1 MSVTKVAQNI
11 YIEKPLLIIFF
22 IISWISVFEVAY
34 MNGDDVVHFAQQNYR
49 DIFFPELHVSWVPN
63 RVIDFYG
70 RTILTSF
77 FNFLY
82 FAANTSGHIS
92 FFNAYKIFSATL
104 FSIFTTH
111 IFWYFVRAIPATR
124 INKTFRFIFIITIG
138 ISILQIFFWRN
149 QVHFI
154 CYQLP
159 AWLTFTSLKMVFD
172 SKYSNLSE
180 TNFTAAICLS
190 FVSSFSLESI
200 TLIIF
205 CFNFLLFLIEIYNQH
220 LVREKL
226 EGKFFNILK
235 NSQYL
240 KLLLI
245 NLSFSFI
252 SIIISIIFSARIVT
266 TSSANNI
273 SLFSHHFLLQI
284 CVLIFLII
292 IFSML
297 LGFKY
302 EIQRPSSHK
311 TFDFRFLSLL
321 ILLTLIIT
329 IPLSLLTNTDY
340 FSNKFYPW
348 GDTMLVGKICALA
361 FLGMLVN
368 LLGLQKK
375 ILNPFLAILMFVF
388 LSNQII
394 AWFDRTK
401 SNAIISQQV
410 SSVYMLGTLKFEKNN
425 QDINTGLNLETIP
438 MQIRPFP
445 TASSPEWF
453 RQGYQYVFREYY
465 GVNVLPDFK

>member
-1 MSVTKVAQNI
+1 
-11 YIEKPLLIIFF
+11 LLIIFF

-49 DIFFPELHVSWVPN
+49 DIFFPKLYASWVPN

-82 FAANTSGHIS
+82 SAANTSGHIS
-92 FFNAYKIFSATL
+92 FFDAYKIFSATL
-104 FSIFTTH
+104 FSIFTAH

-138 ISILQIFFWRN
+138 ILILQMFFWRN

-159 AWLTFTSLKMVFD
+159 AWLTFISLKMVFD
-172 SKYSNLSE
+172 CKYSNLSE
-180 TNFTAAICLS
+180 SNFTAAIYLS
-190 FVSSFSLESI
+190 FVSSFSLESNSL
-200 TLIIF
+200 TIF
-205 CFNFLLFLIEIYNQH
+205 CFSFLLFFIEIYNQH
-220 LVREKL
+220 LIKL
-226 EGKFFNILK
+226 NFKGNLFNVVK

-240 KLLLI
+240 KLLVI
-245 NLSFSFI
+245 NFSFSFI
-252 SIIISIIFSARIVT
+252 SIIVSIIFSARTAV
-266 TSSANNI
+266 SFLANNI
-273 SLFSHHFLLQI
+273 SLFYHNFLLQI
-284 CVLIFLII
+284 CFLIFVII

-297 LGFKY
+297 LSFKY
-302 EIQRPSSHK
+302 EMQRPSSHK
-311 TFDFRFLSLL
+311 KFDFRFLSLL

-329 IPLSLLTNTDY
+329 IPLSLITNNNY

-348 GDTMLVGKICALA
+348 GDMMLVGKISALA

-368 LLGLQKK
+368 LLVLQKK
-375 ILNPFLAILMFVF
+375 ILNPFIAILMFVF

-410 SSVYMLGTLKFEKNN
+410 SSVYMQVTLKFEKNN
-425 QDINTGLNLETIP
+425 QDINTGLKLETIP

-445 TASSPEWF
+445 SASSPEWF

-465 GVNVLPDFK
+465 GIVVLPNFK